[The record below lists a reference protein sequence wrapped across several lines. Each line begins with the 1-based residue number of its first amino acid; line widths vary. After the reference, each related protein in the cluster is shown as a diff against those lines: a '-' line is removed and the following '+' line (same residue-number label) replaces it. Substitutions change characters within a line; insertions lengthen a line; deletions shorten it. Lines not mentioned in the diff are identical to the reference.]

1 MTTAL
6 SGPGVASVHGAVM
19 TGIHAEIIQVPAT
32 ISPGAPGF
40 AIVGVPGDG
49 TREMRDRVRAAV
61 LNSGL
66 AWPSGD
72 ITVSL
77 GSPSLFR
84 RGCGLD
90 LPIAVAVLAAAG
102 TLPAGAATGRV
113 FAAGL
118 GLDGRLRPVSGIVP
132 VLTAAAA
139 GGEHVTA
146 VIAPQNTPEA
156 ALLPG
161 TTIVPG
167 QSLGQ
172 VAAWL
177 RGEPLARAPFRPALP
192 GGAPRPAR
200 HEYPGLA
207 GLGVSPV
214 LRQVLEVSAAG
225 GHHLCLTGPRG
236 ADVPALAA
244 GLVTLLPDPT
254 EQEAAEVTAIYSAAG
269 LLGPGRARITRPP
282 LRVPH
287 HRAAIAAVTGG
298 GTGLQPGE
306 AALAHGGVLCLDD
319 APGFERAVL
328 RTLAQPLRDG
338 EIVIAR
344 GGAVARFPA
353 RFILVTGMRP
363 CPCGAD
369 GGCTCTPLQSRRYR
383 DRVTGPL
390 GAWIPLRAVVDRP
403 GLTHVPGGQPG
414 QDTDARSAARVAE
427 ARDRMG
433 HRLSGTPWRRNGDLP
448 RHELRCSYPPAD
460 DGLAL
465 IGHAADLG
473 LIGNLGA
480 GQVTA
485 VAWTLT
491 DLAGRSRPGAAE
503 CAQALAFW
511 TGAAR

>member
-1 MTTAL
+1 MTTSL
-6 SGPGVASVHGAVM
+6 TGPGVATVHGAVL
-19 TGIHAEIIQVPAT
+19 TGIHAEIIQVQAT
-32 ISPGAPGF
+32 VAVGAPGF
-40 AIVGVPGDG
+40 AIIGVPGDG

-66 AWPSGD
+66 AWPSGG

-77 GSPSLFR
+77 SSPSLFR

-90 LPIAVAVLAAAG
+90 LPIAVAILATAG
-102 TLPAGAATGRV
+102 TVPADPATGRV
-113 FAAGL
+113 FAAEL
-118 GLDGRLRPVSGIVP
+118 GLDGRLRPVRGIVP
-132 VLTAAAA
+132 VLTAAAT
-139 GGEHVTA
+139 GGGHVTA

-156 ALLPG
+156 AVLPG

-167 QSLGQ
+167 ESLGQ

-177 RGEPLARAPFRPALP
+177 RGEPLAREPFRLP
-192 GGAPRPAR
+192 PPDGAPGPVQ

-207 GLGVSPV
+207 GLGVSAV
-214 LRQVLEVSAAG
+214 VRQVLEVSAAG

-236 ADVPALAA
+236 AGVPALAA
-244 GLVTLLPDPT
+244 GLVTLLPDLT
-254 EQEAAEVTAIYSAAG
+254 GQEAAEVAAIYSAAG
-269 LLGPGRARITRPP
+269 LLGSGRARIARPP
-282 LRVPH
+282 LRVPD
-287 HRAAIAAVTGG
+287 HRATIAAVTGG
-298 GTGLQPGE
+298 GAGLQPGE

-319 APGFERAVL
+319 AAEFERAVL

-344 GGAVARFPA
+344 GGAATRFPA
-353 RFILVTGMRP
+353 RFILVAGTRP
-363 CPCGAD
+363 CPCGESS
-369 GGCTCTPLQSRRYR
+369 GCTCTPLQTRRYR
-383 DRVTGPL
+383 NRITGTL
-390 GAWIPLRAVVDRP
+390 GTWLPLRAAIDR
-403 GLTHVPGGQPG
+403 LDVTHVPGGQPS

-433 HRLSGTPWRRNGDLP
+433 HRLSGTPWRRNGEVP
-448 RHELRCSYPPAD
+448 RHELARTHLPAG
-460 DGLAL
+460 DGQAV
-465 IGHAADLG
+465 IDHAIDLG

-480 GQVTA
+480 RHITA

>member
-1 MTTAL
+1 MTTSL
-6 SGPGVASVHGAVM
+6 TGPAVARVHGAVL
-19 TGIHAEIIQVPAT
+19 TGIHAEIIEVQAT
-32 ISPGAPGF
+32 VAVGAPGF
-40 AIVGVPGDG
+40 AIIGVPGDG

-66 AWPSGD
+66 AWPSGG

-77 GSPSLFR
+77 GSPCLFR

-90 LPIAVAVLAAAG
+90 LPVAVAVLAAAG
-102 TLPAGAATGRV
+102 TVPAGPATGRV
-113 FAAGL
+113 FAAEL
-118 GLDGRLRPVSGIVP
+118 GLDGRLRPVRGIVP
-132 VLTAAAA
+132 VLTAATAR
-139 GGEHVTA
+139 GGHVTA
-146 VIAPQNTPEA
+146 LIAPQNTPEA
-156 ALLPG
+156 AVLPG

-167 QSLGQ
+167 ESLGQ

-177 RGEPLARAPFRPALP
+177 RGEPLAREPFRPAPP
-192 GGAPRPAR
+192 GGAPEPAR
-200 HEYPGLA
+200 HEHPGLA
-207 GLGVSPV
+207 GLGVSAGV
-214 LRQVLEVSAAG
+214 RQVLEVSAAG

-236 ADVPALAA
+236 AGVPALAA
-244 GLVTLLPDPT
+244 GLVTLLPDLT
-254 EQEAAEVTAIYSAAG
+254 EQEAAEVAAIYSAAG
-269 LLGPGRARITRPP
+269 LLGPGRARIIRPP
-282 LRVPH
+282 LRVPD
-287 HRAAIAAVTGG
+287 HRATIAAVTGG

-319 APGFERAVL
+319 GPESERAVL

-344 GGAVARFPA
+344 GGAIARFPA
-353 RFILVTGMRP
+353 RFILVAGMRP
-363 CPCGAD
+363 CPCGESS
-369 GGCTCTPLQSRRYR
+369 GCTCTPLQTRRYR
-383 DRVTGPL
+383 DRVTRTL
-390 GAWIPLRAVVDRP
+390 GTWIPLRAAVDRP

-414 QDTDARSAARVAE
+414 QDTDALSAVRVAD

-433 HRLSGTPWRRNGDLP
+433 RRLSGTPWRRNGDIP
-448 RHELRCSYPPAD
+448 RHELARTHPPAD
-460 DGLAL
+460 DGQAV
-465 IGHAADLG
+465 IDHAIDLG

-480 GQVTA
+480 RHITA